1 MFVLANLIP
10 KIPFGPW
17 VDSGVDWLTKHLSG
31 LFDAIQ
37 NGGNVVM
44 DTMTNALTGIP
55 TWLFII
61 GLTIFTALMFGKKW
75 GFPLFTFIGLIIVE
89 NQDLW
94 SNMMNTFT
102 LVLMASLISVIIG
115 VPLGIWMAKNDV
127 VNNIVQPILDF
138 MQTMPAFVYLIPAV
152 AFFGIGVV
160 PGVFAS
166 VIFALPPTVRMAN
179 LGIRQV
185 PTDLVEA
192 ADSFGSTG
200 TQKLFKIELPLAK
213 KTIFSGIN
221 QTLMLALSMVVV
233 ASMIGA
239 PGLGRGV
246 LAAVQDAD
254 IGKGFVNGIALVILA
269 IIIDRLTQKM
279 NATPNQK
286 TDQQPEHSKYHWKS
300 WTAIVVAIAMIGSG
314 VAHAITTA
322 KSKEETVKIAT
333 TPWDSEKAS
342 STVLAQALRQHGYEV
357 EMTSLDNSIMW
368 QSIAN
373 GQADVSVSAWL
384 PTTHKAQ
391 YNKYKSQIDM
401 MGPNLKG
408 ATNGLTVPTYMTDV
422 NSIEDLQDQAG
433 KKITGIEPGA
443 GISKMAKNTIKD
455 YGLDQKGWKL
465 SESSTGAMTVALGK
479 AIKEKKPIIVTGWQ
493 PHWMF
498 QKYDLKYLKDPKKT
512 MGSSEN
518 IYTMSRKGMKED
530 KPDAYKAVD
539 KFHWSK
545 DDMSSVMLDM
555 SNGKSAK
562 QAANK
567 WIKEHQ
573 SQVNAWFK

>member
-1 MFVLANLIP
+1 MFVLASVLP

-17 VDSGVDWLTKHLSG
+17 VDDGVNWLTKHLSG
-31 LFDAIQ
+31 FFGAIQ
-37 NGGNVVM
+37 NGGNAVM
-44 DTMTNALTGIP
+44 GTMTSSLTGIP
-55 TWLFII
+55 TWLFIV
-61 GLTIFTALMFGKKW
+61 GVTIFAALMFGKKW

-89 NQDLW
+89 NQGLW
-94 SNMMNTFT
+94 TSMMNTFT
-102 LVLMASLISVIIG
+102 LVIISSLISVIIG
-115 VPLGIWMAKNDV
+115 VPLGIWMAKNEV
-127 VNNIVQPILDF
+127 VNKIVQPILDF

-185 PTDLVEA
+185 PNDLVEA
-192 ADSFGSTG
+192 SDSFGSTG

-254 IGKGFVNGIALVILA
+254 IGKGFVNGISLVILA
-269 IIIDRLTQKM
+269 IVIDRLTQKI
-279 NATPNQK
+279 NQK
-286 TDQQPEHSKYHWKS
+286 KKKKTVPSKYHWKG
-300 WTAIVVAIAMIGSG
+300 WTALVVALAMIGSG
-314 VAHAITTA
+314 AVTAFTTA
-322 KSKEETVKIAT
+322 NSQKETIRIAT

-342 STVLAQALRQHGYEV
+342 SNVLAQALRQHGYKV
-357 EMTSLDNSIMW
+357 ELTSLDNSIMW

-384 PTTHKAQ
+384 PMTHKAQ
-391 YNKYKSQIDM
+391 YKKYKSQLDM

-422 NSIEDLQDQAG
+422 NSISDLQDQAG
-433 KKITGIEPGA
+433 KKIIGIEPGA
-443 GISKMAKNTIKD
+443 GITKLAKNTIKA
-455 YGLDQKGWKL
+455 YGLDKKGWKL

-498 QKYDLKYLKDPKKT
+498 QKYDLKYLKDPKKS
-512 MGSSEN
+512 MGSKEN
-518 IYTMSRKGMKED
+518 IYTMSRKGLKKD
-530 KPDAYKAVD
+530 KPDAYKALD

-555 SNGKSAK
+555 SNGKSPK
-562 QAANK
+562 EAANI
-567 WIKEHQ
+567 WIKHHQ
-573 SQVNAWFK
+573 SQVDSWFK

>member
-1 MFVLANLIP
+1 
-10 KIPFGPW
+10 
-17 VDSGVDWLTKHLSG
+17 
-31 LFDAIQ
+31 
-37 NGGNVVM
+37 
-44 DTMTNALTGIP
+44 
-55 TWLFII
+55 
-61 GLTIFTALMFGKKW
+61 
-75 GFPLFTFIGLIIVE
+75 
-89 NQDLW
+89 
-94 SNMMNTFT
+94 
-102 LVLMASLISVIIG
+102 
-115 VPLGIWMAKNDV
+115 
-127 VNNIVQPILDF
+127 
-138 MQTMPAFVYLIPAV
+138 
-152 AFFGIGVV
+152 
-160 PGVFAS
+160 
-166 VIFALPPTVRMAN
+166 
-179 LGIRQV
+179 
-185 PTDLVEA
+185 
-192 ADSFGSTG
+192 
-200 TQKLFKIELPLAK
+200 
-213 KTIFSGIN
+213 
-221 QTLMLALSMVVV
+221 
-233 ASMIGA
+233 
-239 PGLGRGV
+239 
-246 LAAVQDAD
+246 
-254 IGKGFVNGIALVILA
+254 
-269 IIIDRLTQKM
+269 
-279 NATPNQK
+279 
-286 TDQQPEHSKYHWKS
+286 
-300 WTAIVVAIAMIGSG
+300 
-314 VAHAITTA
+314 
-322 KSKEETVKIAT
+322 
-333 TPWDSEKAS
+333 
-342 STVLAQALRQHGYEV
+342 
-357 EMTSLDNSIMW
+357 MW

-562 QAANK
+562 QAANS
-567 WIKEHQ
+567 WIKDHQ
-573 SQVNAWFK
+573 AEVDAWFK